1 MPKMIRTRP
10 RETSLV
16 RKDDLVVIL
25 PTPRTHLVGIRPTL
39 FIGELSLLKRLNY
52 RFSDPL
58 SHGFSCGSQPEMQF
72 VETCL
77 YDREE

>member
-10 RETSLV
+10 RETTSLV

-25 PTPRTHLVGIRPTL
+25 PTPRTNLVGIRPTL

-52 RFSDPL
+52 RF
-58 SHGFSCGSQPEMQF
+58 F
-72 VETCL
+72 
-77 YDREE
+77 